1 MIASVELVE
10 SRVMVSDEAI
20 KLSVVEFGRGMV
32 EMEDG
37 SRSDFPFRR
46 SRWV

>member
-1 MIASVELVE
+1 MSVELVE
-10 SRVMVSDEAI
+10 SRVVVSDEAI
-20 KLSVVEFGRGMV
+20 KLSVVEFDGGV

-37 SRSDFPFRR
+37 SRSDFSFRR